1 MKPSPAP
8 GKCDQSMNMIFDF
21 ICGIRAGINPAPTV
35 AECCN
40 HFYNPLIAKV
50 LHTSAVGAGFI
61 PALPTA
67 DKIQSKYP
75 AAARTGIQS
84 KYPAAAREGI
94 NPSPTVTECCYH
106 FDNPLIAKVL
116 HTSAVAGFILVLL
129 TTSKN

>member
-1 MKPSPAP
+1 MKPSHAQ
-8 GKCDQSMNMIFDF
+8 GKCDQCMNMIFDF

-67 DKIQSKYP
+67 DKIKSKCT
-75 AAARTGIQS
+75 AAAMMGIKPS
-84 KYPAAAREGI
+84 SALGKCTIDARI
-94 NPSPTVTECCYH
+94 CT
-106 FDNPLIAKVL
+106 L
-116 HTSAVAGFILVLL
+116 
-129 TTSKN
+129 

>member
-1 MKPSPAP
+1 MISPSDDGAL
-8 GKCDQSMNMIFDF
+8 GKCDQCMNMIFDF

-67 DKIQSKYP
+67 DKIQSKYLQQHR
-75 AAARTGIQS
+75 ARIDDIVVVTTIQ
-84 KYPAAAREGI
+84 
-94 NPSPTVTECCYH
+94 
-106 FDNPLIAKVL
+106 PLYFMRYAQFYALAIFFMYRL
-116 HTSAVAGFILVLL
+116 
-129 TTSKN
+129 

>member
-1 MKPSPAP
+1 MISPSDDGAL
-8 GKCDQSMNMIFDF
+8 GKCDQCMNMIFDF

-67 DKIQSKYP
+67 DKIQSKYLQQHR
-75 AAARTGIQS
+75 ARIDDIVVVTTIQS
-84 KYPAAAREGI
+84 LYFMRYAQFYALAIFFMYR
-94 NPSPTVTECCYH
+94 
-106 FDNPLIAKVL
+106 L
-116 HTSAVAGFILVLL
+116 
-129 TTSKN
+129 